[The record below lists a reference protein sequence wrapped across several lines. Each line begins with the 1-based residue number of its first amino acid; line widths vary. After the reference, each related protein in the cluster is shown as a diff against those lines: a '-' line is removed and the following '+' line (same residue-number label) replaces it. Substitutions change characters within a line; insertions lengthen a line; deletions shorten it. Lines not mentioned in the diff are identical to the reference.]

1 MRDTIR
7 RVVLA
12 TGKRVSTLAIA
23 LIAILISLVTW
34 QHYVTAPWTRNGSVR
49 VQVANVASQV
59 SGKIVELRVADNQ
72 FVHKGDVLYVI
83 DPFDF
88 EVAVRV
94 GKALVDQRAADLEV
108 KQAESTRRQRLSDLA
123 TTPEEQQIFAGN
135 AVQAKA
141 AYEAAAHQLAQA
153 ELNLK
158 RTNIVS
164 PVDGYVTNLL
174 LRVGDYAVTGVSNIS
189 LIDADSF
196 WIDGYF
202 EETKMARVCV
212 GDRAEAQLMGYAQP
226 ILGHVKTVTRGVSV
240 SNAAAGTQGLPNIDP
255 IYTWVRLA
263 QRVPVRLAIDTVPA
277 GVPLVSGM
285 TATVTIRQT
294 AASGHET
301 WSDRIRESVVDPI
314 SDLFSG
320 GSPPRPNC
328 LQDTSRERPETETI
342 PYSREPAA
350 PAPEKVEPGLTPG
363 IDVSLRATADRTA
376 MRHGSDLFLPVEI
389 RAFLKNSCAF
399 AILRKARNTLAQISP
414 SLPWWTGSPIALV
427 RTCCGGSGL
436 RTCSNLPRSDR
447 GVASRSELSL
457 RQHFHNLDA
466 QEPIT
471 QTTEMRPQLSFCGS
485 VSHRVHLQNLTEFKH
500 R

>member
-1 MRDTIR
+1 MQVALLQGPAAPLPDEPQMEPLGAISNRAPLSEPTERDVNREPDGDQPSLAPAQPTAKRDTIR

-12 TGKRVSTLAIA
+12 TGKRLSTLAIA
-23 LIAILISLVTW
+23 LVAIVISLVTW

-72 FVHKGDVLYVI
+72 FVHKGDVLYII

-88 EVAVRV
+88 QVAVNV

-108 KQAESTRRQRLSDLA
+108 KQAESTRRQHLSNLA
-123 TTPEEQQIFAGN
+123 TTPEQQQIFAGN

-158 RTNIVS
+158 RTSIVS

-189 LIDADSF
+189 LIDSDSF

-202 EETKMARVCV
+202 EETKMAGVCV

-240 SNAAAGTQGLPNIDP
+240 SNAAAGAQGLPNIDP

-294 AASGHET
+294 ATSGHGS
-301 WSDRIRESVVDPI
+301 WPDRILASVVDPI
-314 SDLFSG
+314 SDLING
-320 GSPPRPNC
+320 RPPRPNC
-328 LQDTSRERPETETI
+328 LQDASRERPETETI
-342 PYSREPAA
+342 PYSTEPAA
-350 PAPEKVEPGLTPG
+350 PAPENVEPGLTPG
-363 IDVSLRATADRTA
+363 IDAS
-376 MRHGSDLFLPVEI
+376 P
-389 RAFLKNSCAF
+389 
-399 AILRKARNTLAQISP
+399 RN
-414 SLPWWTGSPIALV
+414 
-427 RTCCGGSGL
+427 
-436 RTCSNLPRSDR
+436 
-447 GVASRSELSL
+447 
-457 RQHFHNLDA
+457 
-466 QEPIT
+466 
-471 QTTEMRPQLSFCGS
+471 
-485 VSHRVHLQNLTEFKH
+485 
-500 R
+500 

>member
-1 MRDTIR
+1 MQVALLQGPAAPLPDEPQMEPLGAISNRTPLSEPTERDVNREPDGDQPSLAPAQPTAKRDTIR

-12 TGKRVSTLAIA
+12 TGKRLSTLAIA
-23 LIAILISLVTW
+23 LVAIVISLVTW

-72 FVHKGDVLYVI
+72 FVHKGDVLYII

-88 EVAVRV
+88 QVAVNV

-108 KQAESTRRQRLSDLA
+108 KQAESTRRQHLSNLA
-123 TTPEEQQIFAGN
+123 TTPEQQQIFAGN

-158 RTNIVS
+158 RTSIVS

-189 LIDADSF
+189 LIDSDSF

-202 EETKMARVCV
+202 EETKMAGVCV

-240 SNAAAGTQGLPNIDP
+240 SNAAAGAQGLPNIDP

-294 AASGHET
+294 ATSGHGS
-301 WSDRIRESVVDPI
+301 WPDRILAGVVDPI
-314 SDLFSG
+314 SDLING
-320 GSPPRPNC
+320 RPPRPNC
-328 LQDTSRERPETETI
+328 LQDASRERPETETI
-342 PYSREPAA
+342 PYSTEPAA
-350 PAPEKVEPGLTPG
+350 PAPENVEPGLTPG
-363 IDVSLRATADRTA
+363 IDVS
-376 MRHGSDLFLPVEI
+376 P
-389 RAFLKNSCAF
+389 
-399 AILRKARNTLAQISP
+399 RN
-414 SLPWWTGSPIALV
+414 
-427 RTCCGGSGL
+427 
-436 RTCSNLPRSDR
+436 
-447 GVASRSELSL
+447 
-457 RQHFHNLDA
+457 
-466 QEPIT
+466 
-471 QTTEMRPQLSFCGS
+471 
-485 VSHRVHLQNLTEFKH
+485 
-500 R
+500 